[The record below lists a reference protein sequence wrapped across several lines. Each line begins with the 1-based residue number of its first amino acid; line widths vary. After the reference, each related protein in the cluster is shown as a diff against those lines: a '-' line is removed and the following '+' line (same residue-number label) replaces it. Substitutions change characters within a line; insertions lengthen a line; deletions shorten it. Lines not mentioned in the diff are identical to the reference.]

1 MSLSTILACFWAL
14 AANLIAM
21 LPSRRNHWP
30 AAYGLIALGVPILG
44 LVTYQHGPW
53 LGLLVMAAGVS
64 ILRWPAL
71 YLMRWL
77 RRQLA
82 R

>member
-1 MSLSTILACFWAL
+1 MILACFWAL